1 MLGLVVPAGASAA
14 PKVLVVGDSLQE
26 STSLYLDKYLPGIE
40 LTVNAVG
47 GSNTFEILE
56 LFEESYDPS
65 MSVIVFDGGTN
76 DNPNYP
82 EILEENLAKVAAT
95 VGNRC
100 MVVPTIHGYTVEG
113 ANNRGKNRVV
123 HEFAASRPGTQT
135 PDWATVAN
143 TRLDMLQPDKLHPS
157 EEGADY
163 RAQLIAEGILNCL
176 NFAETTAAPVPKFPR
191 RRPPRRSSR
200 RRSSRSAG
208 WRGAKRSCSVRSASR
223 RCSGSRRWRR
233 CSRSWAA
240 AEPLA
245 PPAALRLTAAAVTL
259 PGRVIP
265 ATPLRPDRGG
275 APPLAG
281 ALARG
286 GGRPRWSR

>member
-1 MLGLVVPAGASAA
+1 MRKARRHVATGVALVLVVLGLAVPAGAAAA

-26 STSLYLDKYLPGIE
+26 STSLYLDKYLPGVE

-65 MSVIVFDGGTN
+65 MSVVVFDGGTN

-82 EILEENLAKVAAT
+82 EILAENLAKVAAT
-95 VGNRC
+95 VGSRC
-100 MVVPTIHGYTVEG
+100 MVVPTVHGYTVEG

-143 TRLDMLQPDKLHPS
+143 TRLDLLQPDKLHPS

-176 NFAETTAAPVPKFPR
+176 GYAETRAAPVPE
-191 RRPPRRSSR
+191 
-200 RRSSRSAG
+200 A
-208 WRGAKRSCSVRSASR
+208 SASVTVEPEAIESVSRMAR
-223 RCSGSRRWRR
+223 REKQLLG
-233 CSRSWAA
+233 
-240 AEPLA
+240 ELGVT
-245 PPAALRLTAAAVTL
+245 ALGRAAAVAAV
-259 PGRVIP
+259 RVLF
-265 ATPLRPDRGG
+265 ASG
-275 APPLAG
+275 
-281 ALARG
+281 
-286 GGRPRWSR
+286 